1 MGSGILFPHVQIVV
15 DLAEVRWRHL
25 FGQGAEVTPAV
36 GSGFTVVS
44 FVFFQ
49 LCRWSYQFREYLLE
63 MRWQGIGIVCHFPVL
78 PVRRQGEISPAE
90 REGIRFQVS
99 VVQADVLHQL
109 VEGDVGP
116 EDVRVTRQQQLLAGA
131 SQCHIQLAVNQE
143 IALLKRIGRKEVE
156 LAEILYGKRIDDNV
170 ALAALVAFHRV
181 DGDVLQ
187 SRQLEARN
195 LFSYHGNLVAVG
207 HDDTY
212 RPVRVETGFRQT
224 VNMA

>member
-1 MGSGILFPHVQIVV
+1 M
-15 DLAEVRWRHL
+15 AEVRWGHL
-25 FGQGAEVTPAV
+25 FGQGTEVTPTV
-36 GSGFTVVS
+36 GSGFAVVS

-49 LCRWSYQFREYLLE
+49 LCRWGYQFREYLLE
-63 MRWQGIGIVCHFPVL
+63 MRWQGIGTVCHFPVL
-78 PVRRQGEISPAE
+78 PVRRQGEVSPAE

-116 EDVRVTRQQQLLAGA
+116 EDMRIARQQQLLAGA
-131 SQCHIQLAVNQE
+131 GQCHIQLAVNQE
-143 IALLKRIGRKEVE
+143 IAFLKRIGRKEVE

-187 SRQLEARN
+187 GRQLEARN

-224 VNMA
+224 VNMG

>member
-1 MGSGILFPHVQIVV
+1 M
-15 DLAEVRWRHL
+15 
-25 FGQGAEVTPAV
+25 
-36 GSGFTVVS
+36 
-44 FVFFQ
+44 
-49 LCRWSYQFREYLLE
+49 
-63 MRWQGIGIVCHFPVL
+63 
-78 PVRRQGEISPAE
+78 
-90 REGIRFQVS
+90 GIRFQVS
-99 VVQADVLHQL
+99 VVQADILHQL

-116 EDVRVTRQQQLLAGA
+116 EDVRIPCQQQLLAGA
-131 SQCHIQLAVNQE
+131 CQCHIQLAVNQE
-143 IALLKRIGRKEVE
+143 IAFLKRIGRKEVE
-156 LAEILYGKRIDDNV
+156 LTEILYGKRIDDNV